1 MSFPVD
7 ERPEGPTAGLSG
19 SVSSF
24 FSSVYEG
31 NMAILISRVSLQSEE
46 VVCDTLFTQGLPMT
60 EV

>member
-7 ERPEGPTAGLSG
+7 ERPEGPAVGLSG
-19 SVSSF
+19 PVSSF
-24 FSSVYEG
+24 FSSVYGG
-31 NMAILISRVSLQSEE
+31 NMAISISRVSLRSEE